1 MASMSGFDGGGTP
14 DGVIG
19 DVLEAGERLLWS
31 GGPQSGLMLRAG
43 DIFLIPFS
51 LIWGGFAIF
60 WESMVI
66 RQGASLEFPIFG
78 SFFVVAGLY
87 LIFGRFLTDAF
98 QRRRTAYAV
107 TDRRIVIVTQ
117 AWQRRIRSL
126 ILANLGEIELA
137 KGRGGRGTI
146 TFGRDASSA
155 ARGYSPRGWPGSG
168 ALAPAFEG
176 IEGAAD
182 VMGIIRDAQRAS
194 DKR

>member
-14 DGVIG
+14 DGVIRE
-19 DVLEAGERLLWS
+19 VLEAGERLLWS

-51 LIWGGFAIF
+51 LLWGGFAIF

-78 SFFVVAGLY
+78 SFFVVVGLY

-98 QRRRTAYAV
+98 VRRRTAYAV

-137 KGRGGRGTI
+137 DGCCGRGTI
-146 TFGRDASSA
+146 AYGRNNSSA
-155 ARGYSPRGWPGSG
+155 ARGYCPRGWPGSG

-182 VMGIIRDAQRAS
+182 VMRIIRDAQRAS
-194 DKR
+194 DRR